1 MDQIHKRSTST
12 DGGGKNVNDMD
23 DQRDLVTRMFNA
35 MAGLNGV
42 ASSSVF
48 SSAVGGLRN
57 LMTSGNARVPA
68 CSPPPAISHHVRA
81 NAQALGFDRN
91 GMRLSANTLRNLFN
105 GDAKRANAELWPA
118 G

>member
-1 MDQIHKRSTST
+1 
-12 DGGGKNVNDMD
+12 DMD

-57 LMTSGNARVPA
+57 LMTSAMLGTSVFTAA
-68 CSPPPAISHHVRA
+68 SDQAIMRA

-105 GDAKRANAELWPA
+105 GDAKRANA
-118 G
+118 